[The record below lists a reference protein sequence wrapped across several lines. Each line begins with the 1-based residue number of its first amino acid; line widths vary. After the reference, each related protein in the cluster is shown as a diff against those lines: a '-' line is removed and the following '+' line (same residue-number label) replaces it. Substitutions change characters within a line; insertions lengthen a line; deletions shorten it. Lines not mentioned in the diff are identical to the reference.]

1 MKNAKK
7 LMQLSAVALTLAAS
21 VTMNSTAGTVDPSKA
36 MLTPVGAEW
45 AGNKAGTIPSW
56 QGGLDAQ
63 AGGVAD
69 DGSLKNPFA
78 ADKPLFTITKDN
90 IEQHKD
96 KLTAGL
102 RAMFKRHPDTF
113 SMTIYP
119 TRRSASYPQ
128 SVYDETTAHLGK
140 TTLVEDGNGLDGYI
154 SGVPFVQPH
163 NGLEVIWNHLT
174 RYRGGSFDR
183 TSSAI
188 MVEANGKYQETVN
201 QDIYHF
207 TSYVK
212 GWEGDDNILFYWK
225 QKTLAPTMRTGEVLM
240 AHETI
245 DQAAEDR
252 KAWVYLPVIRRAKRA
267 PSLRFDTP
275 RPNTHNTKTS
285 DNYDMFNGSPQQ
297 YGWELVGKKEI
308 YIPYNNYKLTDKTLK
323 TEDIARKGHL
333 KSDLVRYELHRV
345 WEVKAKLKSGMRNIY
360 SERTMY
366 VDEDTWQIALADH
379 YDSRGDLWRVGM
391 GFEVQYNPVQVP
403 WLAGEALYDLRSGQY
418 VIEGLTATTS
428 KPVEFNHLATLREY
442 TPSEIRRWGERD

>member
-21 VTMNSTAGTVDPSKA
+21 VTMNATAGTVESSKA

-45 AGNKAGTIPSW
+45 AGNKAGTIPAW

-63 AGGVAD
+63 AGGLTEN
-69 DGSLKNPFA
+69 GSLQNPFA

-90 IEQHKD
+90 IEQYKD
-96 KLTAGL
+96 KLTAGQL
-102 RAMFKRHPDTF
+102 AMFERYPETF
-113 SMTIYP
+113 SMTVYP

-128 SVYDETTAHLGK
+128 SVYDDTTANIGRTK
-140 TTLVEDGNGLDGYI
+140 LVEGGNGLDSYT
-154 SGVPFVQPH
+154 SGVPFVQPQ
-163 NGLEVIWNHLT
+163 NGLEVVWNHLT

-188 MVEANGKYQETVN
+188 LVETDGKYQETVN

-212 GWEGDDNILFYWK
+212 GWKNDQNILFFWK
-225 QKTLAPTMRTGEVLM
+225 QKTLAPTMRTGEVMM
-240 AHETI
+240 AHETV
-245 DQAAEDR
+245 DQEADER
-252 KAWVYLPVIRRAKRA
+252 KAWIYLPVIRRTKQA
-267 PSLRFDTP
+267 PTLHFDTP
-275 RPNTHNTKTS
+275 RPNTRNAKTS
-285 DNYDMFNGSPQQ
+285 DNYDMFNGSPKL
-297 YGWELVGKKEI
+297 YDWELVGKKEI
-308 YIPYNNYKLTDKTLK
+308 YIPYNNYKLTDKSLTVA
-323 TEDIARKGHL
+323 DIAQKGHI

-345 WEVKAKLKSGMRNIY
+345 WEVKAKLKPGMRNVY

-366 VDEDTWQIALADH
+366 IDEDTWQIALADH
-379 YDSRGDLWRVGM
+379 YNSRGDLWRVGM

-418 VIEGLTATTS
+418 VVEGMTATTS
-428 KPVEFNHLATLREY
+428 KPIEFNSVASQREY
-442 TPSEIRRWGERD
+442 TSSEIRRWGERN